1 MLKTFVTSP
10 VSDIVDTALYHGVSL
25 DAPFVHQVVTAYHQ
39 LPTVVKQ
46 QSHRDMATH
55 IAHQFMAAEPNPND
69 KKKLS
74 LLFVIIMLILLILN
88 RQHLFTPKPA
98 IAPVVTLKDAA
109 AAVVKQIK
117 TAAASGDCAAV
128 KETRNAFLLKNHPDK
143 VNPGKRAAATS
154 ATRTVLKAAATGRT
168 TCKNP
173 GQRKP
178 PPKKP
183 KPPPKKTGNLTA
195 ADIAALA
202 AGGIA
207 AAVASVG
214 GPQKKGKPRPQ
225 RAKTP
230 ERSS

>member
-10 VSDIVDTALYHGVSL
+10 VPYIVHTALYHGVSL

-39 LPTVVKQ
+39 LPTGVKQ

-74 LLFVIIMLILLILN
+74 LFFVIIMLILLILN

-98 IAPVVTLKDAA
+98 IAPVVTLEDAA
-109 AAVVKQIK
+109 AAVVKQIE
-117 TAAASGDCAAV
+117 AAAADGDCDAV
-128 KETRNAFLLKNHPDK
+128 KEKRNRFLLKNHPDK
-143 VNPGKRAAATS
+143 VNAEKRPAATS
-154 ATRTVLKAAATGRT
+154 ATRTVLNAAAEGGRK
-168 TCKNP
+168 CKNP
-173 GQRKP
+173 NPKKP
-178 PPKKP
+178 PPN
-183 KPPPKKTGNLTA
+183 KTGNPTT
-195 ADIAALA
+195 ADIAATALA

-214 GPQKKGKPRPQ
+214 GPPKKRKPQRLP

-230 ERSS
+230 ERS